1 MKSLTFRIFAW
12 YWAASI
18 VTVGGFYLWA
28 HLAEPSSLME
38 RWKAVATSAVPL
50 LEQGAVRVYES
61 DGPAALLS
69 QLEPER
75 LAEFRTYLPTA
86 AVRPKNYFFG
96 LDAKELTGRDPGDEV
111 RAIVRKAV
119 TIHQLVMK
127 ETAGGSVFAWHLKC
141 GPYAMA
147 VVMPRGFT
155 ESVLANPWPWLLRFG
170 VSEFAAV
177 LMCFVL
183 ACSITG
189 PINELRQAAR
199 RFAGG
204 NLQARVDPG
213 RPWLRRRDAVAGL
226 AYDFNDMAQ
235 RIEQHVDAQQQLL
248 RDISHELRSP
258 LTRLGLATGLLRKK
272 IEAAGGTCCEEQ
284 IARMEKEMASMKGLI
299 DNTLLAARIQ
309 EGPED
314 ERLMQVLSTGDL
326 LDDIIG
332 DASFEASA
340 RGVSVTRSGP
350 AAAIKGNAALLRSA
364 FDNVIR
370 NAIRYTAA
378 GSSVDVEL
386 ARAASE
392 AVITVRDAGPGVPE
406 ASLPHLFD
414 PFYRVE
420 GARDRDSGG
429 AGLGLAIARAALRA
443 HHGSA
448 VARNR
453 AGGGLE
459 VELRLPLART

>member
-1 MKSLTFRIFAW
+1 M
-12 YWAASI
+12 
-18 VTVGGFYLWA
+18 
-28 HLAEPSSLME
+28 
-38 RWKAVATSAVPL
+38 
-50 LEQGAVRVYES
+50 
-61 DGPAALLS
+61 
-69 QLEPER
+69 
-75 LAEFRTYLPTA
+75 
-86 AVRPKNYFFG
+86 
-96 LDAKELTGRDPGDEV
+96 
-111 RAIVRKAV
+111 
-119 TIHQLVMK
+119 
-127 ETAGGSVFAWHLKC
+127 
-141 GPYAMA
+141 
-147 VVMPRGFT
+147 
-155 ESVLANPWPWLLRFG
+155 
-170 VSEFAAV
+170 
-177 LMCFVL
+177 
-183 ACSITG
+183 
-189 PINELRQAAR
+189 
-199 RFAGG
+199 
-204 NLQARVDPG
+204 
-213 RPWLRRRDAVAGL
+213 AGL

-350 AAAIKGNAALLRSA
+350 AAAIKGNTALLRSA